1 MTSGVA
7 GMMRE
12 LAVARSSAS
21 RESRGGGK
29 GGGEGLCGVMPGG
42 RCPWAAVC
50 GGGGC
55 RGPRCFLLPLG
66 CFSDCSVSL
75 GNRAEPA
82 MAGLSLHPQ
91 LGAGSDPRGPGGSM
105 GTEGE
110 EEEEAQAA
118 CRGSPSRLPPSPR
131 SACPTRAAA
140 KMGSPTPSTA
150 CTWSSSLSWSSSS
163 WGW

>member
-12 LAVARSSAS
+12 LAVARSSAR
-21 RESRGGGK
+21 RESRGGGR
-29 GGGEGLCGVMPGG
+29 GG
-42 RCPWAAVC
+42 RGALRSDA
-50 GGGGC
+50 GGPVPLGCCVRWGGC